1 MNTQAF
7 ASSVNAQENV
17 CKDNHQNAA
26 VFSCG
31 EWAEWGGKYFHLLF
45 SNYVVLYTHT
55 HICVCIYRTH
65 MLHIFYMYRNI
76 CMFFF
81 SKHIFIHC

>member
-7 ASSVNAQENV
+7 ASYVNAQKNV
-17 CKDNHQNAA
+17 CTDNHHNAA

-31 EWAEWGGKYFHLLF
+31 EWEGWGVKSFHLLF

-55 HICVCIYRTH
+55 HICVYIY
-65 MLHIFYMYRNI
+65 
-76 CMFFF
+76 
-81 SKHIFIHC
+81 SKHM